1 MPFGQAPMPMPF
13 LPASDMFGKTRYKYV
28 TLDGGPP
35 MDGAVPSG
43 SPFDPPQPSQFGFPG
58 NCVARSMYPFGLP
71 NPFAAP
77 PCPFGAP
84 TAPGWYQ
91 CTPAPPPYSSGPPPP
106 PPPVPGPTAPSWA
119 PPPPPPPASHA
130 FGGTNDDAEEPLE
143 GNRVKGQ
150 LATFP
155 DRSAGYIFPRRNVTI
170 HLFKDNVI
178 SKYPPVSNIVTTQND
193 KFNVQHAPCDMTF
206 EELIEQINCRK
217 RANWHPPYNTPGH
230 GYPEH
235 LIGVQ
240 ELLELDRGRFM
251 LGSKI
256 MLTDPQAKSK
266 LGELWS
272 DSAGNAGQGKPRY
285 IVRLP
290 V

>member
-1 MPFGQAPMPMPF
+1 
-13 LPASDMFGKTRYKYV
+13 
-28 TLDGGPP
+28 
-35 MDGAVPSG
+35 
-43 SPFDPPQPSQFGFPG
+43 
-58 NCVARSMYPFGLP
+58 
-71 NPFAAP
+71 
-77 PCPFGAP
+77 
-84 TAPGWYQ
+84 
-91 CTPAPPPYSSGPPPP
+91 
-106 PPPVPGPTAPSWA
+106 
-119 PPPPPPPASHA
+119 
-130 FGGTNDDAEEPLE
+130 
-143 GNRVKGQ
+143 
-150 LATFP
+150 
-155 DRSAGYIFPRRNVTI
+155 VTI
-170 HLFKDNVI
+170 HLFTENVV
-178 SKYPPVSNIVTTQND
+178 SKHQPVNGIVTTQNE

-217 RANWHPPYNTPGH
+217 RANHHPPYSIPGH

-235 LIGVQ
+235 LIGIQ

-251 LGSKI
+251 PGSKI